1 MLIFIGLVLGKIGN
15 LRMRLMRAEK
25 GPQKGSRALL
35 EGACAFQVNFQ
46 ETELLGFH
54 SGDIPRLYPR
64 TQEKQ
69 ISNKNDQSF
78 WKFDNIKIPPNG
90 QIAEQLELNTE
101 LPT

>member
-15 LRMRLMRAEK
+15 LRMRLMRTQK
-25 GPQKGSRALL
+25 GPQKRSRALL

-46 ETELLGFH
+46 EAEMLGFH
-54 SGDIPRLYPR
+54 SGNIIRLYPR

-69 ISNKNDQSF
+69 ISNKNDQSS
-78 WKFDNIKIPPNG
+78 WKFDNIKIPTNG
-90 QIAEQLELNTE
+90 QIAEWLELNTE